1 MMEQPM
7 DDFENAA
14 PLDGAPDLAADGP
27 QSAMLE
33 EFSDLP
39 DSAMLPPPSGT
50 PSGDGRAPRGGIDD
64 LAAVFDVPVRVQA
77 VLGRARMPIGELL
90 RMKAGMVIELDRK
103 VGEPVDIFVNDQL
116 IARGEVVLIDDSL
129 GITLT
134 EIVQQD
140 R

>member
-1 MMEQPM
+1 MEESMHQFTGAEGV
-7 DDFENAA
+7 DAA
-14 PLDGAPDLAADGP
+14 
-27 QSAMLE
+27 QVAMLE
-33 EFSDLP
+33 EFADIGDAP
-39 DSAMLPPPSGT
+39 ALPPPGASQATSSGAT
-50 PSGDGRAPRGGIDD
+50 GEIHD

-77 VLGRARMPIGELL
+77 VLGRARMPVGELL
-90 RMKAGMVIELDRK
+90 RLKSGMVIELDRK
-103 VGEPVDIFVNDQL
+103 VGEPVDIFVNDRL